1 MQAMNDRKVEVKI
14 TGNFWFSLI
23 LVAIRA
29 FQPNAQPMNE
39 WSLFSWFLMTLPVT
53 YVFFLFGLAGI
64 LIFLSYIIDFVLS
77 FLRKFH

>member
-1 MQAMNDRKVEVKI
+1 MEASKERKVVVKV
-14 TGNFWFSLI
+14 TGNFWFSVI

-39 WSLFSWFLMTLPVT
+39 WSVFSWFLMTLPVT
-53 YVFFLFGLAGI
+53 YVFFLFLLVGI
-64 LIFLSYIIDFVLS
+64 LVSLNSLIGIWIS